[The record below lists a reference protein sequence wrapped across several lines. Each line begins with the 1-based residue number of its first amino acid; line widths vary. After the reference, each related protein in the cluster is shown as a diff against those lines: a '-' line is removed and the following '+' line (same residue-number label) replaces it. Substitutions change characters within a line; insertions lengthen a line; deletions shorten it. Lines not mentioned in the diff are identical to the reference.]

1 MQSPSTHT
9 FEQFA
14 ALTPADRLAYLQGHP
29 IITEQQ
35 HLLDGTKRVGDPG
48 AVSTRHRALVRGI
61 PIGGWFSTPAAAI
74 DAARAFLQDWDG
86 EL

>member
-1 MQSPSTHT
+1 MQSTLSA

-14 ALTPADRLAYLQGHP
+14 ALTPAERLAFLQGHP

-35 HLLDGTKRVGDPG
+35 GFLDGTKRVGDPG
-48 AVSTRHRALVRGI
+48 AVSTKHRALVRGI
-61 PIGGWFSTPAAAI
+61 PIGGWYPAPAAAI
-74 DAARAFLQDWDG
+74 DAARTFLLDWDG

>member
-1 MQSPSTHT
+1 MPHPATLT

-14 ALTPADRLAYLQGHP
+14 ALTPAERLAYLQGHP
-29 IITEQQ
+29 IITKSQAF
-35 HLLDGTKRVGDPG
+35 LDGSKRVGDPD
-48 AVSTRHRALVRGI
+48 AVSNKHRAQVRGI
-61 PIGGWFSTPAAAI
+61 PIGGWFPAPATAI

>member
-1 MQSPSTHT
+1 MPQPATLT
-9 FEQFA
+9 FEQFT
-14 ALTPADRLAYLQGHP
+14 ALTPAERLTYLQGYP

-35 HLLDGTKRVGDPG
+35 NFVDGTKRIGDPG
-48 AVSTRHRALVRGI
+48 AVSTRHRALARGI

-74 DAARAFLQDWDG
+74 DAAQAFMQDWDG

>member
-1 MQSPSTHT
+1 MQSSSTHT
-9 FEQFA
+9 FEQFTG
-14 ALTPADRLAYLQGHP
+14 LTPADRLAYLQGHP

-35 HLLDGTKRVGDPG
+35 SVLDGTKRVGAPG

-61 PIGGWFSTPAAAI
+61 PIGGWFCTPAAAI